1 MLHALDTN
9 TCIDLLRG
17 KSRLVRDRMQ
27 ELSPAQIAIP
37 SLVYAELLLGAE
49 LSASSSC
56 NRHLIERFTAP
67 LCILDFDMRAAAAY
81 AVIRARLMKDGLSI
95 GPNDIIIAATALSN
109 QAILITANIREFSRV
124 PGLLVENW
132 TV

>member
-17 KSRLVRDRMQ
+17 KSILVRDRMR

-49 LSASSSC
+49 LSALPSR

-67 LCILDFDMRAAAAY
+67 LRMLDFDMRAAAAY
-81 AVIRARLMKDGLSI
+81 AVIRAKLMKDGLNI
-95 GPNDIIIAATALSN
+95 GPNDMIIAATALSN
-109 QAILITANIREFSRV
+109 QAILITANVREFSRV